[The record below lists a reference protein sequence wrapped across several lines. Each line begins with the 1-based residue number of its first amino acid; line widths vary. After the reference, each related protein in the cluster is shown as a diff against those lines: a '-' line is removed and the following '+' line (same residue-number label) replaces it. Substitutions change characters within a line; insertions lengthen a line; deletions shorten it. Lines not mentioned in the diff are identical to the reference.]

1 MTRQVVAIMR
11 EEILGRAVPLFAKVG
26 FEGVSMRDIATTV
39 GVTPAALYHHFPD
52 KDQLYLAAVEHAFE
66 GKVGPFKSILDGTG
80 SPWERLEA
88 FIAKFARV
96 LDEENDFRRLMQWV
110 MLDSNEER
118 LQRLAH
124 CVFGN
129 LFNALRNVAGE
140 LVPTGSTHLLAVSTV
155 GLIIYHF
162 ETKAVRRFL
171 PGYEQ
176 RREDPAVIA
185 KHVVGLLRNG
195 LESSG
200 PAT

>member
-1 MTRQVVAIMR
+1 MAGQAVANMR
-11 EEILGRAVPLFAKVG
+11 DEILERAVPLFAKVG

-39 GVTPAALYHHFPD
+39 GVTPAALYYHYPD
-52 KDQLYLAAVEHAFE
+52 KDQLYIAAVEHAFE
-66 GKVGPFKSILDGTG
+66 GKVGPLKSILDGTEN
-80 SPWERLEA
+80 PWYRLEA
-88 FIAKFARV
+88 FILKVARV
-96 LDEENDFRRLMQWV
+96 FDEENDLRRLMQWV

-129 LFNALRNVAGE
+129 LFNALRSIAGD
-140 LVPTGSTHLLAVSTV
+140 LVPTGSTHLNAVSIV
-155 GLIIYHF
+155 GLVIYHF
-162 ETKAVRRFL
+162 ETQAIRRFL
-171 PGYEQ
+171 QGYEQ

-195 LESSG
+195 LNSSG